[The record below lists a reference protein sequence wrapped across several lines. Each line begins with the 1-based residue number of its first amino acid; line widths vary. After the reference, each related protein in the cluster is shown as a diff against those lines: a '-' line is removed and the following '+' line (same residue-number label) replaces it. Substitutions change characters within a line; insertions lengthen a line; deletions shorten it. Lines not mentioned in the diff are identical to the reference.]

1 MPIIQSKRQINPLSI
16 NSNTTIGVA
25 FPLDDI
31 NMFSGTQTFKEQIKT
46 NLLNVLLTNRGER
59 VNQPQFGIGLKNL
72 LFEQNINEE
81 GLKEKISH
89 QIGIFIP
96 EIELVDLQS
105 QFVDAEN
112 LLYLSI
118 IYSDQILSFCDN
130 YLSFFLLQ

>member
-16 NSNTTIGVA
+16 NGNTTIGMA
-25 FPLDDI
+25 FPLDDV
-31 NMFSGTQTFKEQIKT
+31 NMFSGTQTFKEQVKS
-46 NLLNVLLTNRGER
+46 NLLNVLLTDRGER
-59 VNQPQFGIGLKNL
+59 VNQPQFGIGLKSL
-72 LFEQNINEE
+72 LFEQNIDEE
-81 GLKEKISH
+81 SLKEKISY

-118 IYSDQILSFCDN
+118 T
-130 YLSFFLLQ
+130 YLFKLDGTEDTIQLNFQ

>member
-16 NSNTTIGVA
+16 NGNTTIGMA
-25 FPLDDI
+25 FPLDDV
-31 NMFSGTQTFKEQIKT
+31 NMFSGTQTFKEQVKS
-46 NLLNVLLTNRGER
+46 NLLNVLLTDRGER

-72 LFEQNINEE
+72 LFEQNIDEE
-81 GLKEKISH
+81 SLKEKISY

-105 QFVDAEN
+105 EFVDAEN

-118 IYSDQILSFCDN
+118 T
-130 YLSFFLLQ
+130 YLFKLDGTEDTIQLNFQ

>member
-16 NSNTTIGVA
+16 NGNTTIGVA
-25 FPLDDI
+25 FPLDDV
-31 NMFSGTQTFKEQIKT
+31 NMFSGTQTFKEQVKS
-46 NLLNVLLTNRGER
+46 NLLNVLLTDRGER
-59 VNQPQFGIGLKNL
+59 VNQPQFGIGLKSL

-105 QFVDAEN
+105 EFVDAEN

-118 IYSDQILSFCDN
+118 T
-130 YLSFFLLQ
+130 YLFKLDGTEDTIQLNFQ

>member
-16 NSNTTIGVA
+16 NGNTTIGVA
-25 FPLDDI
+25 FPLDDV
-31 NMFSGTQTFKEQIKT
+31 NMFSGTQTFKEQVKS
-46 NLLNVLLTNRGER
+46 NLLNVLLTDRGER

-118 IYSDQILSFCDN
+118 T
-130 YLSFFLLQ
+130 YLFKLDGTEDTIQLNFQ

>member
-16 NSNTTIGVA
+16 NGNTTIGVA
-25 FPLDDI
+25 FPLDDV
-31 NMFSGTQTFKEQIKT
+31 NMFSGTQTFKEQVKS
-46 NLLNVLLTNRGER
+46 NLLNVLLTDRGER

-105 QFVDAEN
+105 EFVDAEN

-118 IYSDQILSFCDN
+118 T
-130 YLSFFLLQ
+130 YLFKLDGTEDTIQLNFQ

>member
-16 NSNTTIGVA
+16 NGNTTIGMA
-25 FPLDDI
+25 FPLDDV
-31 NMFSGTQTFKEQIKT
+31 NMFSGTQTFKEQVKS
-46 NLLNVLLTNRGER
+46 NLLNVLLTDRGER
-59 VNQPQFGIGLKNL
+59 VNQPQFGIGLKSL
-72 LFEQNINEE
+72 LFEQNIDEE
-81 GLKEKISH
+81 SLKEKISY

-118 IYSDQILSFCDN
+118 K
-130 YLSFFLLQ
+130 YLFKLDGTEDTIQLNFQ

>member
-16 NSNTTIGVA
+16 NGNTTIGVA

-31 NMFSGTQTFKEQIKT
+31 NMFSGTQTFKEQVKS
-46 NLLNVLLTNRGER
+46 NLLNVLLTDRGER

-72 LFEQNINEE
+72 LFEQNIDEE
-81 GLKEKISH
+81 SLKEKISY

-105 QFVDAEN
+105 EFIDAEN

-118 IYSDQILSFCDN
+118 T
-130 YLSFFLLQ
+130 YLFKLDGTEDTIQLNFQ

>member
-31 NMFSGTQTFKEQIKT
+31 NMFSGTQTFKEQVKS
-46 NLLNVLLTNRGER
+46 NLLNVLLTDRGER

-118 IYSDQILSFCDN
+118 T
-130 YLSFFLLQ
+130 YLFKLDGTEDTIQLNFQ